1 MKKTILLASVCAAL
15 LCACA
20 PTTSPREGSSAM
32 PDSAT
37 TSAEAQAGLSA
48 YHWRLTAATDAAGK
62 AIAALQKGVEHQVRL
77 TFKDDGVNIRG
88 GCNAQFGGYTYK
100 NGVLTIANLASTMKA
115 CEQSLMQLDA
125 EIAQRLKGD
134 LRVTMSGDKAEPT
147 LDLTTQDGSV
157 LKFVGEPT
165 PETLYGSAGQIMF
178 LEVAAKRAE
187 CSHPMIP
194 HYQCLMVRERKFN
207 DAGIALPAPDKWQ
220 PLYQSIEGFEHQE
233 GVRTVLRVKRYD
245 WKNPPADAPSKVYVL
260 DMVVEQDASG
270 KRK

>member
-1 MKKTILLASVCAAL
+1 MPASAVTPSAA
-15 LCACA
+15 AE
-20 PTTSPREGSSAM
+20 TQ
-32 PDSAT
+32 AT
-37 TSAEAQAGLSA
+37 LTA
-48 YHWRLTAATDAAGK
+48 YHWRLTSATDEAGQS
-62 AIAALQKGVEHQVRL
+62 IAALQKGIEHQVRL
-77 TFKDDGVNIRG
+77 SFTADGLNIRG
-88 GCNAQFGGYTYK
+88 GCNAQFGGYIYK

-125 EIAQRLKGD
+125 EIGQRLKGE
-134 LRVTMSGDKAEPT
+134 LRVALSGDKAEPA
-147 LDLTTQDGSV
+147 LELTAQDGTV

-165 PETLYGSAGQIMF
+165 PETLYGSTGQIMF

-207 DAGIALPAPDKWQ
+207 EAGIALPAPDKWQ
-220 PLYQSIEGFEHQE
+220 PLYQSIEGFEHQD

-270 KRK
+270 KQAR